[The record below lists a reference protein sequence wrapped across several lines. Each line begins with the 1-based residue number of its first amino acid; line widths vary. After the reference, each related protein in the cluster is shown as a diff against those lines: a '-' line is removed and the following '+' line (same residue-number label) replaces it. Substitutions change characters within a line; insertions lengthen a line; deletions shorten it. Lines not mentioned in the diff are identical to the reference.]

1 MSYPMGKTANSV
13 ADLLAEVGSYGHHSA
28 DYFQRMMHKIP
39 EAPVVDR
46 TKSILK
52 NCKDKKVVNFGSAK
66 GMLHEDIK
74 SVAASVFGVDKVEP
88 ADLLVDLDD
97 EFCPLHGL
105 PAAEVYVCG
114 EIIEHLANPGNFLK
128 KLRWT
133 MKNEGEKDA
142 KLIITVPNA
151 LASVL
156 VHHAKR
162 GYLNVNE
169 DHVMWFCPKTIK
181 TLLGRYGFK
190 INEFAWYEG
199 KPVFAEGMIL
209 VCS

>member
-1 MSYPMGKTANSV
+1 MKTANNL
-13 ADLLAEVGSYGHHSA
+13 AQLYAEVSEYGRFSA
-28 DYFQRMMHKIP
+28 DFFERMMHKIP

-46 TKSILK
+46 IKSIMK
-52 NCKDKKVVNFGSAK
+52 NCKGKKVVNFGSAK
-66 GMLHEDIK
+66 GMLHDAIK
-74 SVAASVFGVDKVEP
+74 SVALSVFGVDKMEP

-133 MKNEGEKDA
+133 MNNEGEKDA

-151 LASVL
+151 LANTL
-156 VHHAKR
+156 QVHARR
-162 GYLNVNE
+162 GWENCNI
-169 DHVMWFCPKTIK
+169 DHVAFYTWTTLE
-181 TLLGRYGFK
+181 TLLGRYNFT
-190 INEFAWYEG
+190 IEDRAYYEG
-199 KPVFAEGMIL
+199 KPVFAEGLIA
-209 VCS
+209 VVR

>member
-1 MSYPMGKTANSV
+1 MSRTANSV
-13 ADLLAEVGSYGHHSA
+13 AELMAEVDSYGNFQA
-28 DYFQRMMHKIP
+28 DYYERMMHKMP

-46 TKSILK
+46 VKSILK
-52 NCKDKKVVNFGSAK
+52 NCEGKVVVNFGSAK
-66 GMLHEDIK
+66 GELHSKIK
-74 SVAASVFGVDKVEP
+74 SVAKSVFGVDKIEP

-105 PAAEVYVCG
+105 PAAEMYVCG

-142 KLIITVPNA
+142 RLIVTVPNA

-156 VHHAKR
+156 VHHAKN
-162 GYLNVNE
+162 GIENCNI
-169 DHVMWFCPKTIK
+169 DHVAFYTWRTLQ
-181 TLLGRYGFK
+181 TLLGRYGFT
-190 INEFAWYEG
+190 IEERAYYEG
-199 KPVFAEGMIL
+199 RPVFAEGLIA
-209 VCS
+209 VVR

>member
-1 MSYPMGKTANSV
+1 M
-13 ADLLAEVGSYGHHSA
+13 AEVGSYGYHSA
-28 DYFQRMMHKIP
+28 DYFERMMHKIP
-39 EAPVVDR
+39 DAPVVDR

-52 NCKDKKVVNFGSAK
+52 NCKDKVVVNFGSAK

-74 SVAASVFGVDKVEP
+74 SVAKSVFGVDKIEP

-133 MKNEGEKDA
+133 MNNEGEKDA

-156 VHHAKR
+156 VYHAKR
-162 GYLNVNE
+162 GYENVNV
-169 DHVMWFCPKTIK
+169 DHCCFYTWRTLQ
-181 TLLGRYGFK
+181 TLLGRYGFT
-190 INEFAWYEG
+190 IEDRAYYEG
-199 KPVFAEGMIL
+199 RPVFAEGLIA
-209 VCS
+209 VVR